1 MSTFAETHPFAVERF
16 MPQPDA
22 LYSIDTI
29 ALPAGVPRHTVLLC
43 CRPRL
48 VIPRADPAFGG
59 YHFDVGTIQTLQR
72 VDYLHRQCE
81 INFTGVRIILGL
93 MEEVERMR
101 ARLNEI

>member
-1 MSTFAETHPFAVERF
+1 MSTFAETRPFAVERF

-29 ALPAGVPRHTVLLC
+29 AHLAGVPRHTVLLC
-43 CRPRL
+43 CRHHL
-48 VIPRADPAFGG
+48 VIPREDPEFGG